1 MSHFNQPFA
10 NRRKTKSPV
19 RLLHVA
25 AFGGNLGDKLNH
37 NSFYHWFES
46 HFAGRELIW
55 TRIDLRQVWRG
66 DRDLEKAIRQVH
78 PKPDVIV
85 IGGGNFWETWDKSSE
100 SGTSINMTADRF
112 VDLGIPVFFNSLGAE
127 IARGISP
134 NAREIFSKDLQV
146 FTSSEQFFTT
156 IRNDGSR
163 DNLRQLRFDSSDLLT
178 LPDHGFF
185 PVINSK
191 RKERDD
197 CYNVVLN
204 IAQDMEEI
212 RYRGFPSKKLFV
224 SGLAEVL
231 VRIASNRETRFQIV
245 AHVPSDIEIGS
256 QLISLLPESLQRESV
271 SISFNNS
278 PNPSDLSFVQPYLDA
293 DLVIAQRF
301 HSTILGL
308 LYSENVISISNHP
321 QLVDMLHEV
330 EAREGTSVPI
340 ENAGDFGNLIE
351 SMDTGMQ
358 TDKPISDK
366 YNSQKIL
373 CQRLEV
379 SRSLGKWLSKILQ

>member
-1 MSHFNQPFA
+1 MLHSTQQLAFRPNP
-10 NRRKTKSPV
+10 KPPV

-37 NSFYHWFES
+37 SSFYHWFES
-46 HFAGRELIW
+46 LFEGRELIW

-66 DRDLEKAIRQVH
+66 DRDLEKAIRLVN
-78 PKPDVIV
+78 PKPQIIV
-85 IGGGNFWETWDKSSE
+85 IGGGNFWETWDTSSE

-112 VDLGIPVFFNSLGAE
+112 VNLGIPVFFNSLGVE
-127 IARGISP
+127 ITRGISP

-146 FTSSEQFFTT
+146 FTSSEQFFST

-163 DNLRQLRFDSSDLLT
+163 DNLRQLGFDSNDLLT

-185 PVINSK
+185 PSINPK

-197 CYNVVLN
+197 YYNVVLN
-204 IAQDMEEI
+204 VAQDMEEI
-212 RYRGFPSKKLFV
+212 RYRGFTSKKLFV

-231 VRIASNRETRFQIV
+231 SRFASNRETRFQIV

-271 SISFNNS
+271 SISFDNS
-278 PNPSDLSFVQPYLDA
+278 PNPSDLSFIQPYLDA

-308 LYSENVISISNHP
+308 RYSENVISISNHP
-321 QLVDMLHEV
+321 QLVDMLQEV

-340 ENAGDFGNLIE
+340 ENAGDFGSLAEAMGRGVQI
-351 SMDTGMQ
+351 
-358 TDKPISDK
+358 DKPIREK

-373 CQRLEV
+373 SQRLEV
-379 SRSLGKWLSKILQ
+379 SRNLGNWIAKILQ